1 MMAIASGLAAALPSD
16 RLIDRGWEFR
26 QTGGAVWHKATVP
39 GAVQTDLLANGLI
52 PDPFVGTNEAGLQWI
67 GLADWEYR
75 TTFTLTGQELAR
87 RHLDLVFD
95 GLDTFADVFVN
106 GQAALHA
113 DNMFRT
119 WRVPAKALLKEG
131 VNELRVVLHSP
142 VMTMLPIVE
151 ALPYRL
157 PTVVQVQRVSERGIA
172 TDPYTRKAGYQYG
185 WNWGPRLVTLG
196 IWRPVHLQAW
206 DDIRIENLH
215 IRQDKV
221 TSEVAELTAEV
232 IIEADRAVT
241 GEVTVTGAAAATV
254 DLDVGEN
261 RISVPFRIPN
271 PKLWYPLGYGE
282 QNLTAFS
289 AAIRIGG
296 RLAAEATVR
305 TGLRSVELRRRP
317 DQWGKSFEFVV
328 NGVPVF
334 AKGANVIPLDSFPA
348 RVTPEKRRRL
358 LVAARDAH
366 MNMLRV
372 WGGGYYESDDFY
384 DLCDELGVL
393 VWQDFTFGG
402 EMVPGEPAFQEN
414 VRQEAIEQVRR
425 LRDHPSVV
433 LWCGNNE
440 LETGWFHWGDR
451 LAFKASL
458 TPDQRETVWQSF
470 LALFNG
476 VLKSVVEEN
485 AHSAAYWPSSPS
497 ANCEQEPDNQ
507 TNGDMHYWRVWYG
520 SLPIAASTLVTPRF
534 MSEYGFESF
543 PDLATVA
550 AFARPEDF
558 KIDSPVMEA
567 HQKDPGGSQRM
578 WANIERDYGTPKDF
592 ASFVYLS
599 QVQQAE
605 AIKTAAEHLRRSRPR
620 TMGSLFWQLNDC
632 WPGPSKS
639 SLDYYGRWKALH
651 YAARRFYADL
661 LISPYRH
668 EGVIDVYLVS
678 DKLKPVAAAVRTRLL
693 TFDGKTLSDT
703 REDRTVPPAASTRIA
718 SLDEKR
724 LLGGADPRGSVGVFD
739 LLVGGKVVSQNLVY
753 FDAVRNLHLPPARI
767 DLTVAESGSASVTAV
782 SRVLARNV
790 YLSFDDA
797 DARPSDNYFDL
808 LPGQPVTIEVAG
820 SGHSVQVTSL
830 TDALAAR

>member
-1 MMAIASGLAAALPSD
+1 MTVASLLAAAPPSD
-16 RLIDRGWEFR
+16 RLLNQGWEFR
-26 QTGGAVWHKATVP
+26 KVGRSWHKASVP

-52 PDPFVGTNEAGLQWI
+52 PDPFYRANEAGLQWI

-75 TTFTLTGQELAR
+75 TTFALTGQELAR

-95 GLDTFADVFVN
+95 GLDTYADVHVN
-106 GQAALHA
+106 GKTALHA

-119 WRVPAKALLKEG
+119 WRIPAKALLKEG

-151 ALPYRL
+151 ALPYKL

-185 WNWGPRLVTLG
+185 WNWGPRLITLG

-206 DDIRIENLH
+206 DDLRIENFH
-215 IRQDKV
+215 IRPYKV
-221 TSEVAELTAEV
+221 SQEVAEISADLIVEADKATTAEV
-232 IIEADRAVT
+232 TVAGAVS
-241 GEVTVTGAAAATV
+241 ATV
-254 DLDVGEN
+254 ELDAGEN
-261 RISVPFRIPN
+261 HISLPFRIRS
-271 PKLWYPLGYGE
+271 PKLWHPVGYGE
-282 QNLTAFS
+282 QNRYTFS
-289 AAIRIGG
+289 AVVKTGDRT
-296 RLAAEATVR
+296 AAEATVR

-348 RVTPEKRRRL
+348 RVTPEMHRRML
-358 LVAARDAH
+358 LAARDAH

-384 DLCDELGVL
+384 DLCDELGIL
-393 VWQDFTFGG
+393 VWQDFMFGG
-402 EMVPGEPAFQEN
+402 EMVPGDAAFQEN
-414 VRQEAIEQVRR
+414 VRQEAIDQVRR

-440 LETGWFHWGDR
+440 LETGWLHWGDR
-451 LAFKASL
+451 QAFKASL
-458 TPDQRETVWQSF
+458 TPDQREYVWQSY
-470 LALFNG
+470 LLLFND
-476 VLKSVVEEN
+476 VLKSVVSEN
-485 AHSAAYWPSSPS
+485 AHSAPYWPSSPS
-497 ANCEQEPDNQ
+497 ANYEEEPDNQ
-507 TNGDMHYWRVWYG
+507 ANGDMHYWRVWYG
-520 SLPIAASTLVTPRF
+520 SLPIEASTLVTPRF

-550 AFARPEDF
+550 SFAGPEDF
-558 KIDSPVMEA
+558 AIDSPVMEA

-578 WANIERDYGTPKDF
+578 LANIERDCGTPKDF

-632 WPGPSKS
+632 WPAPSKS

-661 LISPYRH
+661 LISPHRH
-668 EGVIDVYLVS
+668 DGVIDVYVVS
-678 DKLKPVAAAVRTRLL
+678 DKLDPVAASVRTRLL
-693 TFDGKTLSDT
+693 TFDGKALSDT
-703 REDRTVPPAASTRIA
+703 TQGLTVPAAASTLIA
-718 SLDEKR
+718 TLGEKR
-724 LLGGADPRGSVGVFD
+724 LLGSADPRASVAVFD
-739 LLVGGKVVSQNLVY
+739 LLVGGKVVSENLVY
-753 FDAVRNLHLPPARI
+753 FDAVRNQRLPPARI
-767 DLTVAESGSASVTAV
+767 ELTVEAGKVTLV
-782 SRVLARNV
+782 SPTLARSV
-790 YLSFDDA
+790 YVSA
-797 DARPSDNYFDL
+797 AASDNYFDL
-808 LPGQPVTIEVAG
+808 LPGQPVTVEIAVPAG
-820 SGHSVQVTSL
+820 SLRITSL
-830 TDALAAR
+830 TDALAAK

>member
-1 MMAIASGLAAALPSD
+1 MLAIVSALAAAPPTD
-16 RLIDRGWEFR
+16 RLLDQAWEFR
-26 QTGGAVWHKATVP
+26 QVGQAWHKATVP
-39 GAVQTDLLANGLI
+39 GAVQTDLLANRLI
-52 PDPFVGTNEAGLQWI
+52 PDPFVGANEAQLQWI
-67 GLADWEYR
+67 GLVDWEYR
-75 TTFTLTGQELAR
+75 TTFTLSVEDLKH

-95 GLDTFADVFVN
+95 GLDTYADVHVN
-106 GQAALHA
+106 GNAVLHA

-119 WRVPAKALLKEG
+119 WRIPAKELLKVG

-142 VMTMLPIVE
+142 VTTMLPIVE

-206 DDIRIENLH
+206 DELRIANFH
-215 IRQDKV
+215 IRSLKITPD
-221 TSEVAELTAEV
+221 VAQLSADF
-232 IIEADRAVT
+232 IIEADAATDAQVTLPAAVSA
-241 GEVTVTGAAAATV
+241 TVT
-254 DLDVGEN
+254 LDAGEN
-261 RISVPFRIPN
+261 HISLPFRIPN
-271 PKLWYPLGYGE
+271 PKLWYPLGYGD
-282 QNLTAFS
+282 QNLTEFS
-289 AAIRIGG
+289 AAVKIGNHT
-296 RLAAEATVR
+296 AAEATVR
-305 TGLRSVELRRRP
+305 TGLRSLELRRRP

-348 RVTPEKRRRL
+348 RVTPEMHRRM

-384 DLCDELGVL
+384 DLCDELGIL
-393 VWQDFTFGG
+393 VWQDFMFGG
-402 EMVPGEPAFQEN
+402 EMVPGDAAFQEN
-414 VRQEAIEQVRR
+414 VRQEAIDQVRR

-440 LETGWFHWGDR
+440 LETGWAHWGDR
-451 LAFKASL
+451 QVFKESL
-458 TPDQRETVWQSF
+458 TPDQREYVWQSY
-470 LALFNG
+470 LLLFND
-476 VLKSVVEEN
+476 VLKSVVTEH
-485 AHSAAYWPSSPS
+485 AHSAPYWPSSPS
-497 ANCEQEPDNQ
+497 ANYEQEPDNQ
-507 TNGDMHYWRVWYG
+507 TNGDMHYWRLWYG
-520 SLPIAASTLVTPRF
+520 SLPIEASTAVTPRF

-558 KIDSPVMEA
+558 AIDSPVMEA

-578 WANIERDYGTPKDF
+578 LANIERDYGTPKDF

-605 AIKTAAEHLRRSRPR
+605 AIRTAAEHLRRSRPR

-632 WPGPSKS
+632 WPAPSKS

-661 LISPYRH
+661 LVSPHRRD
-668 EGVIDVYLVS
+668 GVIDVYLVS
-678 DKLKPVAAAVRTRLL
+678 DKLDPVAATVRTRLL

-703 REDRTVPPAASTRIA
+703 TEDRTVPPAASTLIA
-718 SLDEKR
+718 TLDEKR
-724 LLGGADPRGSVGVFD
+724 LLGSADPRASVAVFD
-739 LLVGGKVVSQNLVY
+739 LLVNGKVASRNLVY
-753 FDAVRNLHLPPARI
+753 FDAVRNLHLPKAPI
-767 DLTVAESGSASVTAV
+767 DITVVQSGRMWFRFV
-782 SRVLARNV
+782 SPVLARSV
-790 YLSFDDA
+790 YLAFDGEDA
-797 DARPSDNYFDL
+797 TPSDNYFDL
-808 LPGQPVTIEVAG
+808 LPGEPVTIDVSVFAG
-820 SGHSVQVTSL
+820 NLRITSL
-830 TDALAAR
+830 TDALAPK